1 LWHSTA
7 AEPVR
12 THTLTSD
19 FAKCVALKEIHLGI
33 PAALA
38 AAEVFD
44 SFFRPAA
51 IVNLQLP
58 HTASASQIKG
68 VNLDQAWKHLTP
80 ALASM
85 QCSCI

>member
-12 THTLTSD
+12 THNLTSD

-51 IVNLQLP
+51 IVKF
-58 HTASASQIKG
+58 TASSHSLGQSNQRG
-68 VNLDQAWKHLTP
+68 QP
-80 ALASM
+80 
-85 QCSCI
+85 